1 MTFVELHGT
10 HKDVRDVQFYEHGS
24 LTYSPKSEKSVA
36 ELSCTPRKE
45 RPIGDKWECENGCLA
60 TFAILQIL
68 GGGCKVQREEL
79 LGQIKIFSAVFQL
92 VIWNHNF

>member
-36 ELSCTPRKE
+36 ELSRTPRKE
-45 RPIGDKWECENGCLA
+45 RPIGDKMGM
-60 TFAILQIL
+60 
-68 GGGCKVQREEL
+68 
-79 LGQIKIFSAVFQL
+79 
-92 VIWNHNF
+92 